1 MDLIEHNK
9 KQEEALRQMRLVL
22 GQNIRA
28 KREALG
34 YSQEKLA
41 LLAGMG
47 AAPLGNIERGSEK
60 NNPTLSTLLKIS
72 IGLHTTL
79 EELLE
84 DSCRQEEGERETAE
98 ARTR

>member
-1 MDLIEHNK
+1 MDVIEQNK
-9 KQEEALRQMRLVL
+9 KQEEALRQMRTVL

-41 LLAGMG
+41 FLAGMG
-47 AAPLGNIERGSEK
+47 AAHLGNIERGSEK

-84 DSCRQEEGERETAE
+84 SSGQPEEEEREAAE
-98 ARTR
+98 AGVR